1 MKTRVLIV
9 DDSPTMRRLLTMILE
24 NDDRIEVVG
33 TARDAFEARDSIK
46 ALSPDVITLDVEMPR
61 MNGITFLEKI
71 MALRPMPV
79 VMVSCHTRKGADIA
93 IEAMTKGAV
102 DCVGKPTSSKVD
114 DDFGALAEIVFNAS
128 RAKVRSRSAET
139 PVALKSRL
147 GPHRSNLVSDEFDP
161 ADRIF
166 LVGASTGGVDALMEL
181 VGALPKNCPPTLI
194 VQHMPEAFS
203 DSFAAHLDEVA
214 SAEVKTATDGAAL
227 STGVVM
233 VAPGGERHLVLDT
246 SGKRCRLVEGPKVN
260 GHSPSV
266 DRLFQSAGAIAPRVS
281 AALLTGIGADGA
293 EGLLALRS
301 GGAATFGQDETSC
314 VVYGMPKAAKKIG
327 AIDQEL
333 PLPRIA
339 PALLSTCAKGAMRS

>member
-33 TARDAFEARDSIK
+33 TAGDAFEARDAIK
-46 ALSPDVITLDVEMPR
+46 ALTPDVITLDVEMPR

-79 VMVSCHTRKGADIA
+79 VMVSSHTRKGADIA
-93 IEAMTKGAV
+93 IEAMTKGAI

-114 DDFGALAEIVFNAS
+114 DDFGALAEIVVNAS
-128 RAKVRSRSAET
+128 RAKVRSRSARPLAAQAATSKPQMPSVCGDFE
-139 PVALKSRL
+139 
-147 GPHRSNLVSDEFDP
+147 P

-166 LVGASTGGVDALMEL
+166 LIGASTGGVDALMEL
-181 VGALPKNCPPTLI
+181 VGAFPKNCPPTLI

-203 DSFAAHLDEVA
+203 DSFAAHLDDVA
-214 SAEVKTATDGAAL
+214 PAHVKIATDGEAL
-227 STGVVM
+227 SPGVVM
-233 VAPGGERHLVLDT
+233 VAPGGERHLVLDKT
-246 SGKRCRLVEGPKVN
+246 GARCRLVDGPKVN

-266 DRLFQSAGAIAPRVS
+266 DRLFQSAGAIASRVS

-293 EGLLALRS
+293 EGLLALRNN
-301 GGAATFGQDETSC
+301 GATAIGQDEASC

-327 AIDQEL
+327 AIDREL

-339 PALLSTCAKGAMRS
+339 PALLSTCSQGAMRS